1 MSESMKVLGDMQGI
15 LQDMQNIERRIGKID
30 SCVLNRPF
38 TARELMEE
46 RALEIEKD
54 EKRKQLDA
62 LKLTLAKLLEN
73 KQEEESLKSEL
84 LKKIKNAN
92 TSEEISECGLY
103 NEWIKEATAI
113 NSKKA
118 QLDRIRNAGNQTSKG
133 DNLNNS
139 GLSQGR
145 DEHDER

>member
-1 MSESMKVLGDMQGI
+1 
-15 LQDMQNIERRIGKID
+15 MQNIERRIGKID

>member
-1 MSESMKVLGDMQGI
+1 MKVLEDMQGI

-30 SCVLNRPF
+30 SRVLNRPF

-73 KQEEESLKSEL
+73 KQEEESLKSDL
-84 LKKIKNAN
+84 LKQIKNAN

>member
-1 MSESMKVLGDMQGI
+1 MSESMKVLEDMQGI

-30 SCVLNRPF
+30 SRVLNRPF

-84 LKKIKNAN
+84 LKKD
-92 TSEEISECGLY
+92 
-103 NEWIKEATAI
+103 
-113 NSKKA
+113 KKC
-118 QLDRIRNAGNQTSKG
+118 QYK
-133 DNLNNS
+133 
-139 GLSQGR
+139 
-145 DEHDER
+145 

>member
-1 MSESMKVLGDMQGI
+1 M
-15 LQDMQNIERRIGKID
+15 
-30 SCVLNRPF
+30 
-38 TARELMEE
+38 
-46 RALEIEKD
+46 
-54 EKRKQLDA
+54 
-62 LKLTLAKLLEN
+62 
-73 KQEEESLKSEL
+73 
-84 LKKIKNAN
+84 
-92 TSEEISECGLY
+92 Y